1 MNTELTI
8 TIQNKQPV
16 ELLDLTTSFVGLADE
31 FRDHIQKNFP
41 EVAAAEVRLYVK
53 EIRAGSIVAEL
64 VAISPQLIQGV
75 SYLNAVVS
83 FTKHLKAAYDFLS
96 GKSDGKPELE
106 KGSYNNLT
114 KILEPV
120 AKDSASQLNIG
131 SVEGNVYLTV
141 NSVEAN
147 AAQESATRLL
157 DDLSAKSAALHE
169 KVLLYWY
176 QARAD
181 AHSKSGDKGIIESIA
196 SHPVKVICKDD
207 STKAQMVLNEEN
219 PFKEAFIVDV
229 VVETIGGKPAL
240 YKVLAVH
247 EKLDRGEI

>member
-1 MNTELTI
+1 MRYSDGAMNTEITI

-96 GKSDGKPELE
+96 GKSDDKPELE
-106 KGSYNNLT
+106 KGSYNNL
-114 KILEPV
+114 
-120 AKDSASQLNIG
+120 
-131 SVEGNVYLTV
+131 
-141 NSVEAN
+141 
-147 AAQESATRLL
+147 
-157 DDLSAKSAALHE
+157 LS
-169 KVLLYWY
+169 
-176 QARAD
+176 
-181 AHSKSGDKGIIESIA
+181 I
-196 SHPVKVICKDD
+196 
-207 STKAQMVLNEEN
+207 T
-219 PFKEAFIVDV
+219 
-229 VVETIGGKPAL
+229 
-240 YKVLAVH
+240 
-247 EKLDRGEI
+247 